1 LNGLQSSRI
10 RKIAESWPGVTPKSR
25 PAPAAR
31 DAPSLRR
38 PGHFLSTKEAGNGM
52 GHCIDYGNDH
62 AALIEHPQAF
72 LRQESLQLTIFKLS
86 RDSSFRNA
94 IKAKRIAI

>member
-1 LNGLQSSRI
+1 
-10 RKIAESWPGVTPKSR
+10 
-25 PAPAAR
+25 
-31 DAPSLRR
+31 
-38 PGHFLSTKEAGNGM
+38 M